1 MSLNLPSM
9 KISGFTFLKNANM
22 LFYPIEESILSILDL
37 VDEFVVALG
46 QGDEDDTSIEILL
59 KINSPKLKIIHTIW
73 DTKKFP
79 NGSTYAQQTDIAKR
93 ACTGDWLFYLQGD
106 ELIHESQ
113 KEKIKIA
120 CNTYLNTSEVEGFV
134 FDYLHFWGD
143 YEHYFSDHCWYK
155 KEIRIIRNL
164 PEIHSWKDAQS
175 FRWIPNFNGN
185 DYFRTNNTRKLNCMN
200 LDVNIFHYGWVR
212 PPQIM
217 KMKKSIA
224 NQIYNLKT
232 QKDFFD
238 INFDYGRMDYC
249 KIFKKNH
256 PALMQ
261 QRIKNLDWKNLLRY
275 NGLAVINRPKMK
287 HEKLGYRILIWIEE
301 NILNGFVIG
310 GFKNYKL
317 LDKI

>member
-1 MSLNLPSM
+1 M
-9 KISGFTFLKNANM
+9 KISGFTFLKNANK

-46 QGDEDDTSIEILL
+46 QGDGDDTSLEILL
-59 KINSPKLKIIHTIW
+59 KINSPKLKIINTIW
-73 DTKKFP
+73 DFKEFP
-79 NGSTYAQQTDIAKR
+79 NGSTYAQQTDIAKE

-113 KEKIKIA
+113 KERIKIA
-120 CNTYLNTSEVEGFV
+120 CNKYLNATEVEGFV

-175 FRWIPNFNGN
+175 FRWIPDFKGN
-185 DYFRTNNTRKLNCMN
+185 DYFRTDKTRKLNC
-200 LDVNIFHYGWVR
+200 VNIEVDIFHYGWVR

-217 KMKKSIA
+217 KNKENQA
-224 NQIYNLKT
+224 NQNYNLKSK
-232 QKDFFD
+232 KDSFD

-249 KIFKKNH
+249 KIYKKTH

-261 QRIKNLDWKNLLRY
+261 QRIKNLNWKNLLRY
-275 NGLAVINRPKMK
+275 NGIAVINRHKMK
-287 HEKLGYRILIWIEE
+287 HEKLKYRILIWIEE
-301 NILNGFVIG
+301 KILNGYVIG

-317 LDKI
+317 LNKI

>member
-1 MSLNLPSM
+1 M